1 MTIVAKK
8 TKKTCEGVLVLTIY
22 LGYLWKAHVETA
34 MG

>member
-8 TKKTCEGVLVLTIY
+8 KKTCEGVLVLTIY